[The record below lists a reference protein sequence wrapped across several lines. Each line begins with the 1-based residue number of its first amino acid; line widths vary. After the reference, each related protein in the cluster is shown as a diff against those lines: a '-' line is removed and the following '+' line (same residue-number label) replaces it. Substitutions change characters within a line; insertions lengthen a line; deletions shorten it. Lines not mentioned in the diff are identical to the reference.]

1 MSEYLAPG
9 VFVEE
14 VSFRAA
20 QIVPASTSMGGM
32 VGPTRFGPAGVAPQ
46 LLTSF
51 NDFLT
56 YFGDAEDL
64 AFSDGAVPNYS
75 AYAAQTFFDNGGQ
88 QLYFARVYNNVAN
101 APGVQT
107 SPQQAS
113 LAIPGA
119 GASLQL
125 TFNARFL
132 GSGGNLDVV
141 LLPRLSQ
148 PLLQSTK
155 LSGAATSGATY
166 LLRVTNPPTTA
177 SALPGM
183 NLPQGV
189 TGIQSLMALATFA
202 PGTPGTPAA
211 GGNPGTP
218 GTPDTYTFASGQP
231 IFFTDQTGTAHV
243 QQIPGTAQ
251 NPALA
256 TGIVPSQISP
266 SGAVT
271 VQTVSFQPLPNNAA
285 GPVYSIPVGVNLRSL
300 FGLPPN
306 VSTLY
311 ATVTTATPPTFSAT
325 PTLNPGANLST
336 TITGQLGLLAMGSRV
351 GDGNLYYCSYDVSIQ
366 RNGTTVF
373 SAAAVDLDSGANNSL
388 AKALPQNP
396 TGSAAATQPLC
407 AIYNGTPTA
416 ATLWP
421 ALYAAFDPAFLK
433 PSTPGVAPSFVL
445 HVGQATPNTTA
456 AVTQGTDGAS
466 PEPVDYSGAD
476 APNFGLAALE
486 SIDAVSIVICPAAA
500 ADPVN
505 HQAVVAAMIAHCTK
519 MLYRVAVIDSPKGAA
534 IGDVQTFRSLFS
546 DTRTA
551 LYYPWVSAASLGPS
565 GGTILLPPSSF
576 VAGLYAYTDITRG
589 VHKAPANVVVQ
600 DALGLELSI
609 NTAQQEVL
617 NPIGINCLRQFTWG
631 GFRVWGARTLSSDPQ
646 WQYVNVRRYF
656 LYLEHSLQASTS
668 WVVFEPNGQ
677 ALWGAVATTVSDFL
691 YNEWREGH
699 LFGATP
705 AQAFFVRCDAT
716 TMTQDDLDNGRL
728 ICVIGVAP
736 LEPAEFVIFR
746 IGQYTAT
753 STS

>member
-14 VSFRAA
+14 VSFQPS
-20 QIVPASTSMGGM
+20 QIQPASTSIGAM
-32 VGPTRFGPAGVAPQ
+32 VGPARFGPAGVAPQ

-88 QLYFARVYNNVAN
+88 QLYFARVYNNVAKT
-101 APGVQT
+101 PGVQT
-107 SPQQAS
+107 SPQPAS
-113 LAIPGA
+113 LAIPSG
-119 GASLQL
+119 GASSLL
-125 TFNARFL
+125 TFTAQFP

-141 LLPRLSQ
+141 LQPRLSQ
-148 PLLQSTK
+148 PLLQFTTVSVPAASTD
-155 LSGAATSGATY
+155 TQTNY
-166 LLRVTNPPTTA
+166 LLRVKNPPTA
-177 SALPGM
+177 ALVGQ
-183 NLPQGV
+183 NLPTSTTISSLVAIATHAPAGSG
-189 TGIQSLMALATFA
+189 TGAA
-202 PGTPGTPAA
+202 PDQYNFLP
-211 GGNPGTP
+211 
-218 GTPDTYTFASGQP
+218 SQP
-231 IFFTDQTGTAHV
+231 IIITDSAGAVHIQQLPATGAGTAW
-243 QQIPGTAQ
+243 
-251 NPALA
+251 A
-256 TGIVPSQISP
+256 TGIIPTLISP
-266 SGAVT
+266 GIVT
-271 VQTVSFQPLPNNAA
+271 AQTVSLQVVPNIGAA
-285 GPVYSIPVGVNLRSL
+285 PVYSIPVGANLRSMFSL
-300 FGLPPN
+300 GKS

-311 ATVTTATPPTFSAT
+311 ATVNTTAIPPTFSAT
-325 PTLNPGANLST
+325 PTLNPGPNSTPNLST
-336 TITGQLGLLAMGSRV
+336 TISGPLGLLAMGSRI
-351 GDGNLYYCSYDVSIQ
+351 GDGNIYYCSYDVSVQ
-366 RNGTTVF
+366 RNGTTIF
-373 SAAAVDLDSGANNSL
+373 SAAAVDLDSAASNNFQQ
-388 AKALPQNP
+388 ALPPTP
-396 TGSAAATQPLC
+396 TGSAVATQPVR
-407 AIYNGTPTA
+407 ANYTGSVTGA
-416 ATLWP
+416 ALWP
-421 ALYAAFDPAFLK
+421 ALFAAFDPAAWN

-445 HVGQATPNTTA
+445 HVGQTTANTTA
-456 AVTQGTDGAS
+456 AATAGTDGAS
-466 PEPVDYSGAD
+466 PQPVDNSGAE
-476 APNFGLAALE
+476 APNYGLAALE

-500 ADPVN
+500 AADPLT

-551 LYYPWVSAASLGPS
+551 LYYPWVSVTSLGAT

-609 NTAQQEVL
+609 NTAQQDVL

-656 LYLEHSLQASTS
+656 LYLEHSLQSSTS

-677 ALWGAVATTVSDFL
+677 ALWSAVATTVSDFL

-705 AQAFFVRCDAT
+705 AQAFFVRCDQT
-716 TMTQDDLDNGRL
+716 TMTQADLDNGRL

-746 IGQYTAT
+746 IGQYTAS

>member
-14 VSFRAA
+14 VSFRPA
-20 QIVPASTSMGGM
+20 QIVPASTSVAAM
-32 VGPTRFGPAGVAPQ
+32 VGPARFGPAGVAPQ

-64 AFSDGAVPNYS
+64 AFSDGAAPNYS

-101 APGVQT
+101 TPGVQT
-107 SPQQAS
+107 SPQRAS
-113 LAIPGA
+113 LAIPSG
-119 GASLQL
+119 GASSLL
-125 TFNARFL
+125 TFAAQFP

-141 LLPRLSQ
+141 MQPRLSQ
-148 PLLQSTK
+148 PLLQFTTIGVPAASTD
-155 LSGAATSGATY
+155 TQTNY
-166 LLRVTNPPTTA
+166 LLRVTNPPTA
-177 SALPGM
+177 ALVGQ
-183 NLPQGV
+183 NLPPSTTISSLIAIATHAPAGSG
-189 TGIQSLMALATFA
+189 TGAA
-202 PGTPGTPAA
+202 PDQYNFLP
-211 GGNPGTP
+211 
-218 GTPDTYTFASGQP
+218 SQP
-231 IFFTDQTGTAHV
+231 IIVTDGAGAVHIQQLPATGA
-243 QQIPGTAQ
+243 GA
-251 NPALA
+251 AWA
-256 TGIVPSQISP
+256 TGIIPSLMSP
-266 SGAVT
+266 GVVT
-271 VQTVSFQPLPNNAA
+271 AQTVSLQAAPNIGAA
-285 GPVYSIPVGVNLRSL
+285 PVYSIPVGANLRSMFSL
-300 FGLPPN
+300 GKS

-311 ATVTTATPPTFSAT
+311 ATVSTANPPTFSAT
-325 PTLNPGANLST
+325 PGLNPGPNSSAPNLST
-336 TITGQLGLLAMGSRV
+336 TISGPLGLLALGSRI
-351 GDGNLYYCSYDVSIQ
+351 GDGNIYYCSYDVSVQ
-366 RNGTTVF
+366 RNGTTIF
-373 SAAAVDLDSGANNSL
+373 SAAAVDLDPAASNSF
-388 AKALPQNP
+388 AAALPENP
-396 TGSAAATQPLC
+396 TGSAGATQPLC
-407 AIYNGTPTA
+407 AIYSGTPTA

-421 ALYAAFDPAFLK
+421 ALAAAFDPAYLK

-445 HVGQATPNTTA
+445 HVGQTTANTTA
-456 AVTQGTDGAS
+456 AVMPGTDGAS
-466 PEPVDYSGAD
+466 PLPVDYSGAD
-476 APNFGLAALE
+476 APTFGLAALE
-486 SIDAVSIVICPAAA
+486 SIDVVSIVICPAAA
-500 ADPVN
+500 ADSVN
-505 HQAVVAAMIAHCTK
+505 HQAVVAEMIAHCNK

-551 LYYPWVSAASLGPS
+551 LYYPWVSATSLGPT

-589 VHKAPANVVVQ
+589 VHKAPANVVLQ

-609 NTAQQEVL
+609 NTAQQDVL
-617 NPIGINCLRQFTWG
+617 NPMGVNCLRQFTWG

-677 ALWGAVATTVSDFL
+677 ALWSAVATSVSDFL
-691 YNEWREGH
+691 YNEWREGR

-705 AQAFFVRCDAT
+705 AEAFFVRCDMT
-716 TMTQDDLDNGRL
+716 TMTQADLENGRL

-753 STS
+753 SSS

>member
-14 VSFRAA
+14 VSFQPS
-20 QIVPASTSMGGM
+20 QIQPASTSIAGM

-56 YFGDAEDL
+56 YFGDATDL
-64 AFSDGAVPNYS
+64 AFSDGAMPNYS

-88 QLYFARVYNNVAN
+88 QLYFARVYNNVATPL
-101 APGVQT
+101 AQT
-107 SPQQAS
+107 SPQRAS
-113 LAIPGA
+113 LAIPSG
-119 GASLQL
+119 GASSLL
-125 TFNARFL
+125 TFTAQFL

-141 LLPRLSQ
+141 LQPRLSQ
-148 PLLQSTK
+148 PLLQFTTVSVPAASTD
-155 LSGAATSGATY
+155 TQTNY
-166 LLRVTNPPTTA
+166 LLRVTNPPTA
-177 SALPGM
+177 ALVGQ
-183 NLPQGV
+183 NLPPS
-189 TGIQSLMALATFA
+189 TTISSLMAIATHA
-202 PGTPGTPAA
+202 PAGSGTGAAPDQYNFLPSQPIIITDSA
-211 GGNPGTP
+211 GGVHIQQLPATG
-218 GTPDTYTFASGQP
+218 A
-231 IFFTDQTGTAHV
+231 GTAW
-243 QQIPGTAQ
+243 
-251 NPALA
+251 A
-256 TGIVPSQISP
+256 TGIIPTLMSP
-266 SGAVT
+266 GVVT
-271 VQTVSFQPLPNNAA
+271 AQTVSLQVVPKIGAA
-285 GPVYSIPVGVNLRSL
+285 PVYSIPVGANLRSL
-300 FGLPPN
+300 FSLGKS

-311 ATVTTATPPTFSAT
+311 ATVNTTNPPTFSAT
-325 PTLNPGANLST
+325 PGLNPGPNSSTPNLSA
-336 TITGQLGLLAMGSRV
+336 TISGPLGLLAMGSRT
-351 GDGNLYYCSYDVSIQ
+351 GDGNIYYCSYDVSVQ
-366 RNGTTVF
+366 RNGTTIF

-407 AIYNGTPTA
+407 AIYNGTPTG

-421 ALYAAFDPAFLK
+421 ALFAAFDPADLN
-433 PSTPGVAPSFVL
+433 PTTPGVAPSLVL
-445 HVGQATPNTTA
+445 HVGQTTANTTA
-456 AVTQGTDGAS
+456 AATAGTDGAS
-466 PEPVDYSGAD
+466 PQPVDYSGAD
-476 APNFGLAALE
+476 APNYGLAALE

-551 LYYPWVSAASLGPS
+551 LYYPWVSAASLGPT

-656 LYLEHSLQASTS
+656 LYLEHSLQSSTS

-677 ALWGAVATTVSDFL
+677 ALWSAVATTVSDFL

-705 AQAFFVRCDAT
+705 AQAFFVRCDTT
-716 TMTQDDLDNGRL
+716 TMTQADLDNGRL

-746 IGQYTAT
+746 IGQYTAS